1 VSFPCCKL
9 LIKYVLDVTMTVY
22 GVAYIRECHSLVGI
36 AYIRE
41 YHSLVEVAYIRE
53 CHSLVEVACIRE
65 CHSLV
70 EVAYIRECHS
80 LVDSSQGF
88 LEHGELQ
95 LIACHRP
102 TAECIQS
109 PLTV

>member
-22 GVAYIRECHSLVGI
+22 
-36 AYIRE
+36 
-41 YHSLVEVAYIRE
+41 EVAYIRE
-53 CHSLVEVACIRE
+53 CHSLVEVVYIRD

-70 EVAYIRECHS
+70 EVACIRECHS

-88 LEHGELQ
+88 LEHGELH
-95 LIACHRP
+95 LIACHCP
-102 TAECIQS
+102 TAES
-109 PLTV
+109 VFNPR